1 MSQETLVRVG
11 LDREYLI
18 DLLAKRV
25 AAGEAMYGPP
35 APFVLDLKLMGMESP
50 DNRPQG

>member
-1 MSQETLVRVG
+1 MSQETLVGVG
-11 LDREYLI
+11 LDREYFI

-35 APFVLDLKLMGMESP
+35 AAFVLDLKINGDGVP
-50 DNRPQG
+50 R